1 LRDNRAFATDFIMR
15 ARPPSPPPSRRID
28 HSPRITLT
36 AALVLA
42 GLSALALPCPI
53 AAQPYPARPI
63 QIYVSFPPGS
73 GIDFTARVVAEKL
86 RERLG
91 QPVLVENRLG
101 AGAVLG
107 AAHIARAV
115 PDGYSI
121 AVAGTTELAVA
132 VSTRRNL
139 GYDPRRDFAPLAML
153 VDVPQWIVAGAQI
166 EARTL
171 AELVSAARRQP
182 GRLTFASYGQGTL
195 SHLGQELFKAAAAID
210 LLHVP
215 YRIGPQAH
223 ADLIGG
229 RVTVLWDSVAAALP
243 HVRAAKLK
251 ALAVTTAARLPYFAN
266 TPTVAETGYP
276 GFEVSGWAAAVAP
289 AATPADIAQRLGSE
303 LRAIMSLPEIRARL
317 MAAGLDA
324 HGASADATRERIH
337 AYIEKFAEAVRISGF
352 QPD

>member
-1 LRDNRAFATDFIMR
+1 MREQGIPAALIGAALWLLAFA
-15 ARPPSPPPSRRID
+15 PPMS
-28 HSPRITLT
+28 
-36 AALVLA
+36 
-42 GLSALALPCPI
+42 
-53 AAQPYPARPI
+53 AQPYPAKPI
-63 QIYVSFPPGS
+63 QLYVSFPAGS
-73 GIDFTARVVAEKL
+73 GIDFTARIVAEKL

-91 QPVLVENRLG
+91 QPVIVENRLG

-107 AAHIARAV
+107 ATHVARAA

-132 VSTRRNL
+132 ISTRRNL
-139 GYDPRRDFAPLAML
+139 GYDPERDFAPLAML
-153 VDVPQWIVAGAQI
+153 VDVPQWIVAGTQI

-171 AELVSAARRQP
+171 MELVSVARRQP

-195 SHLGQELFKAAAAID
+195 SHLGQELFKAAAAIE

-215 YRIGPQAH
+215 YKTGPQAH

-243 HVRAAKLK
+243 HVRAGKLR
-251 ALAVTTAARLPYFAN
+251 ALAVTAAARLTQTPD
-266 TPTVAETGYP
+266 TPTVAESGYP

-289 AATPADIAQRLGSE
+289 AATPKDITQRLGVE
-303 LRAIMSLPEIRARL
+303 LRFIVSLPEVRTRL
-317 MAAGLDA
+317 AAAGLEA
-324 HGASADATRERIH
+324 QGASPEATRARIH
-337 AYIEKFAEAVRISGF
+337 AYVGKFAEAVRISGF

>member
-1 LRDNRAFATDFIMR
+1 MHSSRYSALPSSGACARPAKRPRRDPLGAVSLLGAAACALAFA
-15 ARPPSPPPSRRID
+15 AP
-28 HSPRITLT
+28 
-36 AALVLA
+36 
-42 GLSALALPCPI
+42 

-73 GIDFTARVVAEKL
+73 GIDFTARIVAEKL

-107 AAHIARAV
+107 ATHVARAA

-121 AVAGTTELAVA
+121 AIAGTTELAVA

-153 VDVPQWIVAGAQI
+153 VDVPQWIVAGAQL

-215 YRIGPQAH
+215 YKSGPQAH

-229 RVTVLWDSVAAALP
+229 RVAILWDSVAAALP
-243 HVRAAKLK
+243 HVRANKLRG
-251 ALAVTTAARLPYFAN
+251 LAVTAAARLPYLPD
-266 TPTVAETGYP
+266 TPTVAELGYA

-289 AATPADIAQRLGSE
+289 AATPRGIMQPLGAE
-303 LRAIMSLPEIRARL
+303 LRSIVSLPEVRDRL
-317 MAAGLDA
+317 TAAGLDA
-324 HGASADATRERIH
+324 RGASPEATRHRIH
-337 AYIEKFAEAVRISGF
+337 AYIRKFAEAVRISGF

>member
-1 LRDNRAFATDFIMR
+1 MRLSLHPTPPSGSWQPAKRPLRGTIATGSLLVRAGACALAFA
-15 ARPPSPPPSRRID
+15 SP
-28 HSPRITLT
+28 T
-36 AALVLA
+36 
-42 GLSALALPCPI
+42 

-63 QIYVSFPPGS
+63 QIYVSFPAGS
-73 GIDFTARVVAEKL
+73 GIDFTARVVADKL

-107 AAHIARAV
+107 ATHVARAA

-132 VSTRRNL
+132 ISTRRNL
-139 GYDPRRDFAPLAML
+139 GYDPRRDFASLAML
-153 VDVPQWIVAGAQI
+153 VDVPQWIVTGTQI

-171 AELVSAARRQP
+171 ADLVSAARRQP

-195 SHLGQELFKAAAAID
+195 SHLGQELFKAAAAIE

-215 YRIGPQAH
+215 YKTGPQAH

-243 HVRAAKLK
+243 YVRAGKLR
-251 ALAVTTAARLPYFAN
+251 ALAVTAAARLPHMPD
-266 TPTVAETGYP
+266 TPTVAESGYP

-289 AATPADIAQRLGSE
+289 AATPGDIVQRLGWE
-303 LRAIMSLPEIRARL
+303 LRSIVSLPEVRARL
-317 MAAGLDA
+317 AAAGLEA
-324 HGASADATRERIH
+324 QGASAAATRERIH
-337 AYIEKFAEAVRISGF
+337 AYVGKFAEAVRISGF